1 MDERIRYAFEH
12 TEILRRPKQ
21 LISTFGSSLIHYYVL
36 TEPVYSEFTKD
47 NLETVVREGK
57 VSWYKPKLLT
67 PTYMFRIEGFST
79 EAKKAFET
87 LASQYPDLAGILYK
101 FKVNKELDEMKYP
114 DLAGILYKFKV
125 NKELDEMNF
134 VSGPLLTV
142 AENINNEIDKK
153 GDSLCAI
160 IKGVAG
166 LWDVSLSKFIL
177 DMMAR
182 SVYSAQIPDFKSR
195 GLVGINQIGQA
206 IITKNRY
213 GIPVAAQE
221 EIERLFKLVKKG
233 ELEPVKL
240 KEELDN
246 WGLFEQYQDRFF
258 GLFKKR

>member
-1 MDERIRYAFEH
+1 MNERIRYAFKH
-12 TEILRRPKQ
+12 TEILKRPKQ
-21 LISTFGSSLIHYYVL
+21 LISTFGTSVIHYYVL
-36 TEPVYSEFTKD
+36 TEPVYSEFTRD

-57 VSWYKPKLLT
+57 VSWYQPKLLT
-67 PTYMFRIEGFST
+67 PTYMFRIEGFSR
-79 EAKKAFET
+79 EAKNAFET
-87 LASQYPDLAGILYK
+87 LASQ
-101 FKVNKELDEMKYP
+101 YP

-153 GDSLCAI
+153 KDSLCTV

-182 SVYSAQIPDFKSR
+182 SVYSAQIPDFTSR
-195 GLVGINQIGQA
+195 GFLGINQIGQTT
-206 IITKNRY
+206 ITKDRH
-213 GIPVAAQE
+213 GVPVAARN
-221 EIERLFKLVKKG
+221 EIEKLFKLVKKG
-233 ELEPVKL
+233 KLEPIKL

-246 WGLFEQYQDRFF
+246 WGLFEHYQDRFF
-258 GLFKKR
+258 NLFKKSL

>member
-21 LISTFGSSLIHYYVL
+21 LISTFGSSVIHYYVL

-57 VSWYKPKLLT
+57 VSWYQPKLLT
-67 PTYMFRIEGFST
+67 PTYMFRIEGFSR
-79 EAKKAFET
+79 EAKNAFET
-87 LASQYPDLAGILYK
+87 LASQ
-101 FKVNKELDEMKYP
+101 YP

-153 GDSLCAI
+153 KDSLCTV

-177 DMMAR
+177 DMMVR
-182 SVYSAQIPDFKSR
+182 SVYSAQIPDFTSR
-195 GLVGINQIGQA
+195 GFLGINQIGQTT
-206 IITKNRY
+206 ITKDRH
-213 GIPVAAQE
+213 GVPVAARK
-221 EIERLFKLVKKG
+221 EIEKLFKLVKKG
-233 ELEPVKL
+233 KLEPIKL

-246 WGLFEQYQDRFF
+246 WGLFEHYQDRFF
-258 GLFKKR
+258 NLFKKSL

>member
-12 TEILRRPKQ
+12 SKILRRPKQ
-21 LISTFGSSLIHYYVL
+21 LISTFGSSVIHYYVL

-47 NLETVVREGK
+47 TLETVVREGK
-57 VSWYKPKLLT
+57 ISWYKPKLLT

-79 EAKKAFET
+79 EAKNAFET
-87 LASQYPDLAGILYK
+87 LASQ
-101 FKVNKELDEMKYP
+101 YP

-153 GDSLCAI
+153 KDSLCTV
-160 IKGVAG
+160 IKGVSG

-182 SVYSAQIPDFKSR
+182 SVYSAQIPDFKRR
-195 GLVGINQIGQA
+195 GFIGVNQIGQP
-206 IITKNRY
+206 IITKDRH
-213 GIPVAAQE
+213 GVPMAARE
-221 EIERLFKLVKKG
+221 EIERLFKLVKTG
-233 ELEPVKL
+233 ELKPIKI
-240 KEELDN
+240 KRRRYN
-246 WGLFEQYQDRFF
+246 LF
-258 GLFKKR
+258 

>member
-1 MDERIRYAFEH
+1 MRQHIMDERIRYVFEH

-21 LISTFGSSLIHYYVL
+21 LISTFGSSVIHYYVL

-57 VSWYKPKLLT
+57 VSWYQPKLLT
-67 PTYMFRIEGFST
+67 PSYMFRIEGFSN
-79 EAKKAFET
+79 EARKAFET
-87 LASQYPDLAGILYK
+87 LASQ
-101 FKVNKELDEMKYP
+101 YP

-153 GDSLCAI
+153 GDSLCAV

-177 DMMAR
+177 DMMVR
-182 SVYSAQIPDFKSR
+182 SVYSAQIPDFKRR
-195 GLVGINQIGQA
+195 GFVDVNQIGQA
-206 IITKNRY
+206 IISKDRY
-213 GIPVAAQE
+213 GVPVAARE
-221 EIERLFKLVKKG
+221 EIVKLFKLAEKG

-246 WGLFEQYQDRFF
+246 WGLFEYYQDRFF
-258 GLFKKR
+258 NLFKKR

>member
-1 MDERIRYAFEH
+1 MDINERIKYAFEH

-21 LISTFGSSLIHYYVL
+21 LISTFGSSIIHYYVL

-57 VSWYKPKLLT
+57 VSWYQPKLLT
-67 PTYMFRIEGFST
+67 PSYMFRIEGFSN

-87 LASQYPDLAGILYK
+87 LASQYLASQ
-101 FKVNKELDEMKYP
+101 YP

-153 GDSLCAI
+153 GDSLCAV

-177 DMMAR
+177 DMMVR
-182 SVYSAQIPDFKSR
+182 SVYSAQIPDFKRR
-195 GLVGINQIGQA
+195 GFVGVNQIGQA
-206 IITKNRY
+206 IISKDRY
-213 GIPVAAQE
+213 GVPVAARK
-221 EIERLFKLVKKG
+221 EIEKLFKLVEKG

-246 WGLFEQYQDRFF
+246 WGLFEHYQDRFF
-258 GLFKKR
+258 SLFKKK

>member
-21 LISTFGSSLIHYYVL
+21 LISTFGSSVIHYYVL
-36 TEPVYSEFTKD
+36 SEPVYSEFTKD
-47 NLETVVREGK
+47 NLETVVREGR
-57 VSWYKPKLLT
+57 VSWYQPKLLT
-67 PTYMFRIEGFST
+67 PGYIFRIEGFSK

-87 LASQYPDLAGILYK
+87 LASQ
-101 FKVNKELDEMKYP
+101 YP

-153 GDSLCAI
+153 GDSLCAV
-160 IKGVAG
+160 IKGVSG

-177 DMMAR
+177 DMMVR
-182 SVYSAQIPDFKSR
+182 SVYSAQIPDFKR
-195 GLVGINQIGQA
+195 KGFVGINQIGQT
-206 IITKNRY
+206 IIAKDIDGVPLTAR
-213 GIPVAAQE
+213 E
-221 EIERLFKLVKKG
+221 EIEKLFKLVEKG
-233 ELEPVKL
+233 DLDPVKL

-258 GLFKKR
+258 GLFKKK

>member
-1 MDERIRYAFEH
+1 MDKRIKYAFEH

-21 LISTFGSSLIHYYVL
+21 LISTFGSSVIHYYVL

-47 NLETVVREGK
+47 DLETVVREGK

-67 PTYMFRIEGFST
+67 PTYMFRIEGFSR
-79 EAKKAFET
+79 EAKNAFET
-87 LASQYPDLAGILYK
+87 LASQ
-101 FKVNKELDEMKYP
+101 YP

-142 AENINNEIDKK
+142 AENINNKIDKK
-153 GDSLCAI
+153 GDSLCAV
-160 IKGVAG
+160 IKGVSG

-177 DMMAR
+177 DMMVR
-182 SVYSAQIPDFKSR
+182 SVYSAQIPDFTSK
-195 GLVGINQIGQA
+195 GFVGINQIGQA
-206 IITKNRY
+206 IVAKDRH
-213 GIPVAAQE
+213 GIPVAARE
-221 EIERLFKLVKKG
+221 EIERLFKLVKRG
-233 ELEPVKL
+233 ELEPIRL

-258 GLFKKR
+258 NLFKKK

>member
-21 LISTFGSSLIHYYVL
+21 LISIFGSSLIHYYVL

-67 PTYMFRIEGFST
+67 PSYMFRIEGFSR
-79 EAKKAFET
+79 EAKNAFET
-87 LASQYPDLAGILYK
+87 LASQ
-101 FKVNKELDEMKYP
+101 YP

-153 GDSLCAI
+153 RDSLCTI
-160 IKGVAG
+160 IKGV
-166 LWDVSLSKFIL
+166 
-177 DMMAR
+177 
-182 SVYSAQIPDFKSR
+182 SAQIPDFTSR
-195 GLVGINQIGQA
+195 GFLGVNQIGHA
-206 IITKNRY
+206 TITKDVH
-213 GIPVAAQE
+213 GVPVAARE
-221 EIERLFKLVKKG
+221 EIERLFKLTKRG
-233 ELEPVKL
+233 ELEPIKL

-258 GLFKKR
+258 NLFKKR

>member
-1 MDERIRYAFEH
+1 MRQHIMDERIRYVFEY

-21 LISTFGSSLIHYYVL
+21 LISTFGSSVIHYYVL

-57 VSWYKPKLLT
+57 VSWYQPKLLT
-67 PTYMFRIEGFST
+67 PSYMFRIEGFSN

-87 LASQYPDLAGILYK
+87 LASQ
-101 FKVNKELDEMKYP
+101 YP

-153 GDSLCAI
+153 GDSLCAV

-177 DMMAR
+177 DMMVR
-182 SVYSAQIPDFKSR
+182 SVYSAQLPDFKKR
-195 GLVGINQIGQA
+195 GFVGVNQIGQA
-206 IITKNRY
+206 VIAKDKY
-213 GIPVAAQE
+213 GVPVAARE
-221 EIERLFKLVKKG
+221 EIERLFKLVKNG

-258 GLFKKR
+258 SLFKKM